1 VAWTKQRYVVGG
13 VIAVGV
19 LLLISEHG
27 NQPLSGW
34 DPGTSGN
41 SSTSVPSIPS
51 GARPCTV
58 TVTADLLNA
67 RSSPDGNA
75 PVVETYRRGEVVSA
89 DRTTTNGFRQLAPDH
104 WVAQEFVEPTAGSD
118 CG

>member
-27 NQPLSGW
+27 NQPLSSW
-34 DPGTSGN
+34 DTGTSGG
-41 SSTSVPSIPS
+41 SSTSVPS

-75 PVVETYRRGEVVSA
+75 PVVETYSRGEVMSA
-89 DRTTTNGFRQLAPDH
+89 DRTTTNGFRQLAPGR
-104 WVAQEFVEPTAGSD
+104 WVAQEFVEPTPGSD